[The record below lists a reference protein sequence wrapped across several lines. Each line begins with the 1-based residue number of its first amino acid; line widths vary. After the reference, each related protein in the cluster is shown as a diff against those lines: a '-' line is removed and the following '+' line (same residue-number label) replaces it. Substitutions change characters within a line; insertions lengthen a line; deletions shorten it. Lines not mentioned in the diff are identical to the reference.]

1 MNTDVVCMTLANVA
15 TGEIRSW
22 FLAVGLADNTVRIIS
37 LDPTDCLS
45 QRSMQALP
53 VCPESLCIVE
63 MGCTESDPK
72 DAAAASTASSL
83 YLNIGLQNGALL
95 RTVLDPVTGNL
106 TDTRTRYLGSR
117 PVKLFRIRMQKSEA
131 VLAMSSRSWLSYYYQ
146 SRFYLTPLSYESLEY
161 ASGFSSEQCPEGIVA
176 ISTNT
181 LRILALEK
189 LGAVFNQISFPLE
202 YTPRKFVIHPET
214 SNLVIIETEH
224 NAYTEETKKQR
235 RLQMAEE
242 MREAAGE
249 EEQELAKEM
258 ADAFLN
264 EDLPE
269 SIFSAPKA
277 GHGMWASTLRIMD
290 PVQVMGSVIH
300 V

>member
-1 MNTDVVCMTLANVA
+1 MALPNVPQ
-15 TGEIRSW
+15 GEQRAS
-22 FLAVGLADNTVRIIS
+22 FLAVGLADVTVRIIS
-37 LDPTDCLS
+37 LNPKDCLS
-45 QRSMQALP
+45 PRTIQPLP
-53 VCPESLCIVE
+53 VCAESLCIVE
-63 MGCTESDPK
+63 MGSTEKDAE
-72 DAAAASTASSL
+72 DAAAASTASTL
-83 YLNIGLQNGALL
+83 YLNIGLQNGALS
-95 RTVLDPVTGNL
+95 RTILNPITGNL
-106 TDTRTRYLGSR
+106 SDIRTRYLGSR
-117 PVKLFRIRMQKSEA
+117 PVKLFRIKMQESEA

-146 SRFYLTPLSYESLEY
+146 NRFYLTPLSYESLEY

-189 LGAVFNQISFPLE
+189 LGAVFNQVSFPLE
-202 YTPRKFVIHPET
+202 YTPRKFVVHPEK
-214 SNLVIIETEH
+214 SNLILLETEH

-258 ADAFLN
+258 AEAFLN

-269 SIFSAPKA
+269 SIFSSPKA
-277 GHGMWASTLRIMD
+277 GHGMWASVMRIMD
-290 PVQVMGSVIH
+290 PVTVSEFSFN
-300 V
+300 